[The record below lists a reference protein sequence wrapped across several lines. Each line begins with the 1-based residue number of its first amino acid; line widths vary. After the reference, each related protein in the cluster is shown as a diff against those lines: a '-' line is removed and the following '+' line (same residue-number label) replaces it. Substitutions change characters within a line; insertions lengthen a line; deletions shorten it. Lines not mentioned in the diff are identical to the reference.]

1 MTQRKTMAERNVLT
15 VWPDVAARIK
25 ALCAEHP
32 DNGDWQSYANNAL
45 REFLAE
51 HRSNKPLVLP
61 EERFTERNQDDVVE
75 MICW

>member
-25 ALCAEHP
+25 ALCAEYP

-45 REFLAE
+45 STFLDE

>member
-15 VWPDVAARIK
+15 VWPKSAEKLK
-25 ALCAEHP
+25 ALAAV
-32 DNGDWQSYANNAL
+32 DALNWGDLANEIIAT
-45 REFLAE
+45 FLSE

-61 EERFTERNQDDVVE
+61 EERFSERNQDDVVE